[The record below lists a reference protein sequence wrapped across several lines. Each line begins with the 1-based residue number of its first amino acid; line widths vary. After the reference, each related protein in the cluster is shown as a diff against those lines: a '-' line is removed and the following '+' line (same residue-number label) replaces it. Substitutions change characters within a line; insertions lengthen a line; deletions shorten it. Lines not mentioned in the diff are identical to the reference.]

1 MDELKK
7 HLFKLDEIKFAEYNL
22 TSLDNTNEIDGVIVV
37 ITDDYAKA
45 FAFKPYNRVAN
56 KDQYLVIEEDT
67 DLERI
72 VKGILGEAT
81 FNRLPNVKQFHND
94 KICRYLGA
102 LEFSNY
108 SINEFTHLKSYIKN
122 NFEETEDEVKHYEVF
137 NKNIVIVPAEFYN
150 LVREKVMPAAV

>member
-7 HLFKLDEIKFAEYNL
+7 HLFKLDKVKFAESNL
-22 TSLDNTNEIDGVIVV
+22 RNLDNTSEIDGIITV
-37 ITDDYAKA
+37 ITDDYTRA
-45 FAFKPYNRVAN
+45 FAFKPYNRVVN
-56 KDQYLVIEEDT
+56 KNKYLVIEEDS

-81 FNRLPNVKQFHND
+81 FNSLPNLKQFHND

-108 SINEFTHLKSYIKN
+108 SANEFTHLKSYIKN
-122 NFEETEDEVKHYEVF
+122 NFEEIEDEVKHYEVF
-137 NKNIVIVPAEFYN
+137 DKNIVIVPAEFYN
-150 LVREKVMPAAV
+150 LVKEKIMPSA

>member
-22 TSLDNTNEIDGVIVV
+22 TSLDNNNEIDGVIVV

-56 KDQYLVIEEDT
+56 KNQYLVIEENT

-72 VKGILGEAT
+72 VKGVLGDNN
-81 FNRLPNVKQFHND
+81 FNNLPNVKQFHNNQL
-94 KICRYLGA
+94 CRYLGIV
-102 LEFSNY
+102 EFSNY

-137 NKNIVIVPAEFYN
+137 DKNIVIVPAEFYD
-150 LVREKVMPAAV
+150 LAKEKVMPAA

>member
-7 HLFKLDEIKFAEYNL
+7 HLFKLEEIKFSDYTL
-22 TSLDNTNEIDGVIVV
+22 TSLNNTNETENLIVV
-37 ITDDYAKA
+37 VTNDFSKA

-56 KDQYLVIEEDT
+56 KNQYLVIEEDT

-72 VKGILGEAT
+72 VKQILGENN
-81 FNRLPNVKQFHND
+81 FCNLPNLRQFHNNQL
-94 KICRYLGA
+94 CRYLGIV
-102 LEFSNY
+102 EFSNY

-137 NKNIVIVPAEFYN
+137 DKNIVIVPAEFYD
-150 LVREKVMPAAV
+150 LVKEKVMPAA

>member
-22 TSLDNTNEIDGVIVV
+22 TSLDNNNEIDGVIVV

-56 KDQYLVIEEDT
+56 KNQYLVIEEDT

-72 VKGILGEAT
+72 VKGI
-81 FNRLPNVKQFHND
+81 
-94 KICRYLGA
+94 
-102 LEFSNY
+102 
-108 SINEFTHLKSYIKN
+108 
-122 NFEETEDEVKHYEVF
+122 
-137 NKNIVIVPAEFYN
+137 
-150 LVREKVMPAAV
+150 